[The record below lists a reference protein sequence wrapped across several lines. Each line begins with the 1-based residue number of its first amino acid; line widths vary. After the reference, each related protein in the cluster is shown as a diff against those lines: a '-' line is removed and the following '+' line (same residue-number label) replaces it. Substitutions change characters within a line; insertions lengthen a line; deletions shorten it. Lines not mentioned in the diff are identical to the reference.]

1 MLTQMVLVGLEEFSR
16 QDLHSAVY
24 AYFESFLA
32 NTYTVF
38 VAIFS

>member
-1 MLTQMVLVGLEEFSR
+1 MLTQIVLVGRDEFSR
-16 QDLHSAVY
+16 QDRHSAVY

-32 NTYTVF
+32 NTYTVL